1 MFAHKTVS
9 SRSLRWM
16 AVLAAISIQAGIA
29 VAEVKYTVE
38 IRPDAGILH
47 VTMVIPGTGKGSL
60 LQIPN
65 WGPGGYRLN
74 DNFTHVDNLSATG
87 PDGKRLSIEQAI
99 TPQPKVYQDGDTFK
113 VAANKVC
120 TWIVQAAG
128 STTVQYDV
136 ASRLSDGSI
145 HWGGP
150 ATYLYDISHL
160 KDKCRLTIKAPKGW
174 PVYTGLV
181 ETKPGSFEYTA
192 KTYDELADNPVSTG
206 DLTVDTYVSRGKNHY
221 IVMRGASRKNV
232 DRAKLLKACKFVTD
246 METDFFGDS
255 APYDHYVWHF
265 AVTAAADG
273 AGGLEHLASTE
284 ISLAQGVG
292 PRCVDVLAHEFF
304 HLWNVK
310 RIRSKVLGP
319 FDYTQLPETG
329 AIWWLEGVT
338 DYYAFTLLHRYG
350 WTDDK
355 SYFDSIASNLQT
367 VRRNA
372 AHTEIGPNESSMRVA
387 EDSSGRGNSNGY
399 HISYYNLG
407 WLAGMSLDIEL
418 RSATSGKHTLDD
430 VEHALWQLCKDD
442 KPGFGEDEIRK
453 QLVKLG
459 GDAFDPIYGR
469 VVMWPDGMKL
479 EETLN
484 KVGLQVIAKP
494 EEFVDLGF
502 TFGGG
507 FGASTPKI
515 TTVKGPASGKLEI
528 GDELLTVNGIEP
540 EGDTVRAV
548 IASLTRETRNAMA
561 GKPLALTVRRG
572 GKTLKVEVTPAKA
585 TRSLYSVERLAN
597 PDAKQKQLGDAWL
610 AKIAFKP

>member
-1 MFAHKTVS
+1 MIALKQASKMPLYRLLMAVAVS
-9 SRSLRWM
+9 SFGF
-16 AVLAAISIQAGIA
+16 AAH
-29 VAEVKYTVE
+29 AEVKYTVE
-38 IRPDAGILH
+38 VKPDAGTLH
-47 VTMVIPGTGKGSL
+47 VTMEIPHTGSGCS

-74 DNFTHVDNLSATG
+74 DNFTHVDNLTASG
-87 PDGKRLSIEQAI
+87 PDGKNIPVDKVI
-99 TPQPKVYQDGDTFK
+99 TTLKKSYEDGGTTK
-113 VAANKVC
+113 IAENKIC
-120 TWIVQAAG
+120 TWNVGGA
-128 STTVQYDV
+128 STTTIQYDV
-136 ASRLSDGSI
+136 PSRLSDGSI

-150 ATYLYDISHL
+150 STYIYDIKHL
-160 KDKCRLTIKAPKGW
+160 RDKCRLTIKVPKGW

-181 ETKPGSFEYTA
+181 ETKPGSLEYTA

-206 DLTVDTYVSRGKNHY
+206 DLTVDSYQSRGKAHW
-221 IVMRGASRKNV
+221 IVMRGAPRKKV

-246 METDFFGDS
+246 IETDFFGDS

-265 AVTAAADG
+265 AVTDAADG

-284 ISLAQGVG
+284 ITLAQGIG
-292 PRCVDVLAHEFF
+292 PRCMDVLAHEFF

-319 FDYTQLPETG
+319 FDYTKLPDTG

-372 AHTEIGPNESSMRVA
+372 AVNEIGPNESSMRVD

-418 RSATSGKHTLDD
+418 RSATKGKHTLDD
-430 VEHALWQLCKDD
+430 VEHALWDLCKND
-442 KPGFGEDEIRK
+442 KPGFAEDEIWK
-453 QLVKLG
+453 QLVKFG
-459 GDAFDPIYGR
+459 GQELDPIYSR
-469 VVMWPDGMKL
+469 VVMWPNGMKL

-484 KVGLQVIAKP
+484 KAGLQLVTKP
-494 EEFVDLGF
+494 EEYVDLGF

-507 FGASTPKI
+507 FGITTPKV
-515 TTVKGPASGKLEI
+515 TGAKGPASGKLQI
-528 GDELLTVNGIEP
+528 GDDILSINGVDLSGDNFRTVM
-540 EGDTVRAV
+540 
-548 IASLTRETRNAMA
+548 ASLTRETRNAVA
-561 GKPLALTVRRG
+561 GKPLSLTISRA
-572 GKTLKVEVTPAKA
+572 GKTLNVDVTPSKA
-585 TRSLYSVERLAN
+585 TRPSYSVERLVN
-597 PDAKQKQLGDAWL
+597 PDPAQKQLGDAWL
-610 AKIAFKP
+610 AKINFKP